1 MVKRGDIINLFL
13 PANLSAQKE
22 KPPEIN
28 DFRGSLVAGVGL
40 YTIMISLIASVMIA
54 GGVMGIDSALQSK

>member
-1 MVKRGDIINLFL
+1 MAFL
-13 PANLSAQKE
+13 SNIFPTKE
-22 KPPEIN
+22 KTPVNTEV
-28 DFRGSLVAGVGL
+28 LVAGVGL